1 MNIYVTYAI
10 IFVLLLVF
18 ELLYFNIAEK
28 FNIVDKPNKRSSHST
43 IVLRGGGIIFD
54 TGLDWLT
61 GCSWRLECSGCL
73 LAIPCRADVG
83 DWNVIC
89 G

>member
-10 IFVLLLVF
+10 IFMLLLVF

-43 IVLRGGGIIFD
+43 IVLRGGVSSLRFRHWF
-54 TGLDWLT
+54 GLA
-61 GCSWRLECSGCL
+61 CRLL
-73 LAIPCRADVG
+73 MAIG
-83 DWNVIC
+83 M
-89 G
+89 